1 MAKKIKHYSHVHVI
15 KTLQKNGLLQIQ
27 LFEDYWKE
35 NVVLAKFYV
44 PVQKTDPFM
53 VSQEV
58 LRYRAKHDAG
68 ITFDHYSCTMRSEQ

>member
-1 MAKKIKHYSHVHVI
+1 MAKKPKHYSHVHVI

-27 LFEDYWKE
+27 MLEGWKE
-35 NVVLAKFYV
+35 DVVLAKFYV

-68 ITFDHYSCTMRSEQ
+68 ITFGHYSCTLKSEQ